1 MFTEVKVLN
10 FTVKPIVLSVLIWGG
25 YSFHAHAQ
33 DNEPDTAVEVEQ
45 IEAPAL
51 ARKLKRVTESVPYW
65 VESNQLRV
73 RDNPYAG
80 DVIGMLKI
88 GQKVKITKVVDSWG
102 LISDEGEPERWVNR
116 DFLSASPVTWANYKF
131 DSRGSRN
138 LVRDRFG
145 GDQFDT
151 KVKRIKVK
159 GLKDV
164 RVFAA
169 DIKRIGG
176 DKKLVISRHD
186 YRAGP
191 YYEKHLVQCDA
202 EAATHVKIL
211 GEGYTV
217 LMMESDP
224 RQQRIGAAMAD
235 ADQVGDE
242 AIGAAA
248 KAIAEFTCETEKL

>member
-1 MFTEVKVLN
+1 MQNPTL
-10 FTVKPIVLSVLIWGG
+10 KPVVIVALLWAGA
-25 YSFHAHAQ
+25 SFPAHAQ
-33 DNEPDTAVEVEQ
+33 DSAAEITVEAEQ
-45 IEAPAL
+45 IKAL
-51 ARKLKRVTESVPYW
+51 SVPRKVKRVTEAVPYW
-65 VESNQLRV
+65 VESEQLRV

-80 DVIGMLKI
+80 NVIGMLKI
-88 GQKVKITKVVDSWG
+88 GQKVKITRVIDTWG
-102 LISDEGEPERWVNR
+102 LISGEGEPEKWVNR
-116 DFLSASPVTWANYKF
+116 SFLSASPVTWASYKF

-138 LVRDRFG
+138 LGRDRFG

-169 DIKRIGG
+169 DIKRLSG
-176 DKKLVISRHD
+176 DKKLVISRLD

-191 YYEKHLVQCDA
+191 YYEKHLVQCSD
-202 EAATHVKIL
+202 ETATHVKIL

-217 LMMESDP
+217 MMMEADP

-235 ADQVGDE
+235 TDKLENE
-242 AIGAAA
+242 AISKAA
-248 KAIAEFTCETEKL
+248 KAIAEFTCETDKL

>member
-1 MFTEVKVLN
+1 MQNLISKTFVITAV
-10 FTVKPIVLSVLIWGG
+10 IWG
-25 YSFHAHAQ
+25 STSVHSHAQ
-33 DNEPDTAVEVEQ
+33 DSAADIAVAAEQ
-45 IEAPAL
+45 IEVPTVSS
-51 ARKLKRVTESVPYW
+51 KINRVTESVPYW
-65 VESNQLRV
+65 VESEQLRV

-80 DVIGMLKI
+80 DVVGMLKI
-88 GQKVKITKVVDSWG
+88 GDKVKVTKVVDSWG
-102 LISDEGEPERWVNR
+102 LISDEGEPERWINR

-176 DKKLVISRHD
+176 NKKLVISRHD

-217 LMMESDP
+217 LMMEADP

-235 ADQVGDE
+235 ADQLNSE
-242 AIGAAA
+242 TISTAA

>member
-1 MFTEVKVLN
+1 MKALIF
-10 FTVKPIVLSVLIWGG
+10 KPVVVIALLWGG
-25 YSFHAHAQ
+25 SSFQAHAQ
-33 DNEPDTAVEVEQ
+33 DKAADIAVKAEQ
-45 IEAPAL
+45 IEAPA
-51 ARKLKRVTESVPYW
+51 ATRKINRVTEAVPFW
-65 VESNQLRV
+65 VESEQLRV

-80 DVIGMLKI
+80 DVVGMLKL

-102 LISDEGEPERWVNR
+102 LISDAGEPERWVNR
-116 DFLSASPVTWANYKF
+116 EFLSASPVTWANYKF

-138 LVRDRFG
+138 LARDRFG
-145 GDQFDT
+145 GDRFDT

-169 DIKRIGG
+169 DIKTLSAG
-176 DKKLVISRHD
+176 KKLVISRLD

-202 EAATHVKIL
+202 DDATHIKIL

-217 LMMESDP
+217 LMMEADP
-224 RQQRIGAAMAD
+224 RQQRIGLAMAD
-235 ADQVGDE
+235 TDQVESE

-248 KAIAEFTCETEKL
+248 KAIAKFTCETETL